1 MRKVTSIEIV
11 ETGRKV
17 SIYRNSE
24 YDEWVVKFYVIG
36 VYQVDAD
43 YFTDKVDAYMTAS
56 NWVNKPSDLQ
66 QSLALTDL

>member
-24 YDEWVVKFYVIG
+24 YDEWVVKFYVNG